1 MKKLVLLAS
10 GVAVLVLAS
19 VPAHAAKRTT
29 VTLVNRSDWAIHH
42 LFLSSTTDDSWG
54 PDQLGKHVI
63 EPGGS
68 FDLTNIPCD
77 DYDVKLVDEDGDE
90 CEIAE
95 VGVCSG
101 DETWKITNDDLLEC
115 EGYGE

>member
-1 MKKLVLLAS
+1 MKRLGLLLVGVTLA
-10 GVAVLVLAS
+10 VAV
-19 VPAHAAKRTT
+19 PAAAAKKTT
-29 VTLVNRSDWAIHH
+29 VTIVNRSDWAIHH
-42 LFLSSTTDDSWG
+42 LFLSSTDNDQWG

-68 FDLTNIPCD
+68 FDLNGIPCD

-90 CEIAE
+90 CEISE

-101 DETWKITNDDLLEC
+101 DETWKVTNDDLLDC
-115 EGYGE
+115 EGYGDD